1 MQIPISFRVVTNEV
15 QSIAKRAKNAVS
27 MHSSCHQLLSY
38 INKHYKPD
46 VEFVYPEW
54 NPEDVVDRISVED
67 SLQSCRNLGNDRLW
81 FLLGT
86 SKTPKSPPMYFISSK
101 SMEPK
106 DIVVLLQKTFTH
118 DILTNVHEYITKI
131 TSARST
137 VDSGDMNDDNRNKE
151 SDYAKEQERTM
162 SETIL
167 EAIPEVF
174 ESVKGVLEDTR
185 EDMNNFPKAYGSTL
199 GATVALVNYVSLM
212 KEQNIDWE
220 SEVDAESVRKDIISI
235 GTLIG
240 AASAIV
246 TRVQGITE
254 DKGKR
259 LIKHLLHKPARK
271 DGKLLFARKNAEQ
284 NYSHIKR
291 YDGNLSAWLS

>member
-15 QSIAKRAKNAVS
+15 QSIAKRAKNIVS
-27 MHSSCHQLLSY
+27 IHTSCHQLLSY
-38 INKHYKPD
+38 INKHYKND

-54 NPEDVVDRISVED
+54 NPEDVVDRISIED

-106 DIVVLLQKTFTH
+106 DIIVLLQKTFTH
-118 DILTNVHEYITKI
+118 DRLTSVREYITS
-131 TSARST
+131 TRSI
-137 VDSGDMNDDNRNKE
+137 VDGSDMNYDNKNKD

-212 KEQNIDWE
+212 KEQTIDWE
-220 SEVDAESVRKDIISI
+220 SEVDAKSVKKDIISI